1 MVSSYQGRMQA
12 PVRESYP
19 SVGEFMTRSHVC
31 LKPDTDIYEAVHLIV
46 KHKVSGACV
55 TDEDNNLVGII
66 SEKDCLKLA
75 NQDAY
80 ESTPHG
86 GPVSNYMTTNVVTL
100 TPESGLNET
109 AEIFINNPYKKLP
122 VLQGKKLVGV
132 VRRHDVLAV
141 IGDFYK
147 KRMNY
152 MRG

>member
-19 SVGEFMTRSHVC
+19 NVGEFMSRSHVC
-31 LKPDTDIYEAVHLIV
+31 VRPDTDIYKAVELIV
-46 KHKVSGACV
+46 KNSVSGACV
-55 TDEDNNLVGII
+55 TDEENNLLGII

-75 NQDAY
+75 TQDAY

-86 GPVSNYMTTNVVTL
+86 GPVSNYMTTDVMTL
-100 TPESGLNET
+100 TPESGLHDT

-122 VLQGKKLVGV
+122 VLRDGKLVGV

-147 KRMNY
+147 KRMDY
-152 MRG
+152 IRA